1 MSAILRTVRMQAA
14 ARTRSMASNPADIKV
29 MQKQMCKDNYNLSH
43 GKDLPTYMKGG
54 ADRSINYA
62 MVGLFSASLC
72 LSMRGFYNMSFGIN
86 KS

>member
-1 MSAILRTVRMQAA
+1 MSAILRTVRLQAA
-14 ARTRSMASNPADIKV
+14 ARTRSMASQAELKAT
-29 MQKQMCKDNYNLSH
+29 QKRMGAQSYNLSH